1 MRIVTHT
8 RTHTQEWR
16 RQDSLHRNFGANL
29 LHPRPKWK
37 WKRIVSSGSRRGTG
51 FCMSMGNA
59 PPWMTLWVD
68 RVLQFVTLLWMLCVI
83 MYCVWVD
90 SACLWATRLF
100 GWHYVYIFLFSSWI
114 FCVIGVM
121 CVSGFCMFM
130 GNVPPWMTLWVYIP
144 LQFVNLLCDWCD
156 VCEWILHVY
165 GQRASLDDTMGISCS
180 SVRDSFV
187 CAWCDC
193 YE

>member
-1 MRIVTHT
+1 MEMEAYCELWLPAWDWILHVYGQRA
-8 RTHTQEWR
+8 
-16 RQDSLHRNFGANL
+16 SLDDTMGRSCSSVRDTFMNAL
-29 LHPRPKWK
+29 CDYVLC
-37 WKRIVSSGSRRGTG
+37 VSG

-59 PPWMTLWVD
+59 LLWMTL
-68 RVLQFVTLLWMLCVI
+68 C
-83 MYCVWVD
+83 
-90 SACLWATRLF
+90 
-100 GWHYVYIFLFSSWI
+100 
-114 FCVIGVM
+114 
-121 CVSGFCMFM
+121 
-130 GNVPPWMTLWVYIP
+130 VYIP
-144 LQFVNLLCDWCD
+144 LQFVNLLCDWCG